1 MIPRAARPYVPHLGF
16 AVYIGALLALDSRA
30 GLRGQLALGAATF
43 ALLFVSVRR
52 LAPDERFAVWMCVGF
67 STLIELCCTQLW
79 GLYHYRLGNVPLY
92 VPAGHGLIY
101 VFALT
106 AARTPL
112 LTRSPRHA
120 VAAALAVAIVWSGWG
135 LCGAH
140 PDVHGA
146 LYLPFFFAYLLR
158 SPRAPLFVATFAIT
172 AYIELVGVHLGTWH
186 WAAVM
191 PGLGVPSGDPPSLIA
206 GGYCFFGEVAL
217 ALTSLRPGNRKAA
230 IERAAA
236 IHLVRD

>member
-1 MIPRAARPYVPHLGF
+1 MIPRAIRPYAPHLGF
-16 AVYIGALLALDSRA
+16 ALYIGALLWVDSRL
-30 GLRGQLALGAATF
+30 GLPGQLALGAASF
-43 ALLFVSVRR
+43 ALLFLSVRP

-67 STLIELCCTQLW
+67 STLVELCCTQGW

-106 AARTPL
+106 ASRTPL
-112 LTRSPRHA
+112 LQRFGRHA
-120 VAAALAVAIVWSGWG
+120 VGIALAVAVIWAGWG
-135 LCGAH
+135 LSRAH

-146 LYLPFFFAYLLR
+146 LYLPFFFAYLRR

-172 AYIELVGVHLGTWH
+172 AYIELLGVHLGTWH

-191 PGLGVPSGDPPSLIA
+191 PGLGISSGDPPSLIA
-206 GGYCFFGEVAL
+206 GGYCFFSEVAL
-217 ALTSLRPGNRKAA
+217 ALSSLRPGNRKVVSD
-230 IERAAA
+230 RAAA